1 MKESMTSSAE
11 SQSLQH
17 MTDYERRLLK
27 SPYAKANKYHSSNES
42 TAHPIVSTGSV
53 QSSVQMMPKGP
64 KQREKE
70 RLLSNAVRH
79 LPQEKKVDLLHS
91 LSKLEDELRSPSVM
105 GPGSSSVKS
114 LYSYS
119 GQRYNNYGNDMD
131 ENGSMYDDSSISIV
145 SMSSFGFIDKK
156 YGVVTESPLKIM
168 QRNVVRCLCKVGKA
182 IESSELRHVLGGR
195 AMTEIVGLTALREF
209 LHSRLQCSLTT
220 KEAELLMKFI
230 DTGNRGE
237 VNIYDIL
244 GTLRYQDILLPSFHH
259 IMTPS
264 HTSTTSPP
272 VMFSLTNYALF
283 YASILLYFL
292 AY

>member
-1 MKESMTSSAE
+1 MLKEGMSSSE
-11 SQSLQH
+11 SQNLQH
-17 MTDYERRLLK
+17 MSDYERRLLK
-27 SPYAKANKYHSSNES
+27 SPYAKRNKFHSMNHES
-42 TAHPIVSTGSV
+42 TAHPTTTNDAGSV
-53 QSSVQMMPKGP
+53 QSSVHVMPKGP

-70 RLLSNAVRH
+70 RVLSNAVRH

-91 LSKLEDELRSPSVM
+91 LSKLEDELRSPSNMM
-105 GPGSSSVKS
+105 GGGSIGLSQKS
-114 LYSYS
+114 LYS
-119 GQRYNNYGNDMD
+119 GQRYNNYSNEMD

-156 YGVVTESPLKIM
+156 YGVVTESPWKIM
-168 QRNVVRCLCKVGKA
+168 QRQVVRCLCKVGKA

-244 GTLRYQDILLPSFHH
+244 GTNIIPYIMLRLQLCVLCY
-259 IMTPS
+259 
-264 HTSTTSPP
+264 TSTYLC
-272 VMFSLTNYALF
+272 FNL
-283 YASILLYFL
+283 
-292 AY
+292 